1 MPDSLSQSLDLPEDV
16 QDILT
21 RFVAQINQQWT
32 ADLGGL
38 ILFGSAARGD
48 FIMGRSNIN
57 VLLIVRNLSVEL
69 LQRAGQLQRQ
79 WGKHQIVAPLLMT
92 EEDLVK
98 SRSLFPLEFLQ
109 MTHSHVLLAG
119 HDPFSETRIDTTR
132 IDTARLGWQCE
143 HELMANLLR
152 VRQRFIEGEGR
163 IEAVQALLILSIT
176 AVLPCIRGLL
186 YCLGQPSAE
195 KDIPI
200 LETLST
206 TVQFDPT
213 MFLDILKIKR
223 GLSSPGSLE
232 WLKAYERYLQCLE
245 QFMKRVQEIRQEGRL

>member
-1 MPDSLSQSLDLPEDV
+1 MMPDPLSQSLDLPEDV

-32 ADLGGL
+32 ADLGAL
-38 ILFGSAARGD
+38 VLFGSAARGD

-57 VLLIVRNLSVEL
+57 VLLIVRHLSVEV

-79 WGKHQIVAPLLMT
+79 WAKHQIVAPLLMT

-119 HDPFSETRIDTTR
+119 HDPFSETRVDTT
-132 IDTARLGWQCE
+132 RLGWQCE

-186 YCLGQPSAE
+186 FCLGQPSTE

-200 LETLST
+200 LEKLPT

-232 WLKAYERYLQCLE
+232 WLKAYERYLQSLE
-245 QFMKRVQEIRQEGRL
+245 LFMGRVQEIRQEGRL